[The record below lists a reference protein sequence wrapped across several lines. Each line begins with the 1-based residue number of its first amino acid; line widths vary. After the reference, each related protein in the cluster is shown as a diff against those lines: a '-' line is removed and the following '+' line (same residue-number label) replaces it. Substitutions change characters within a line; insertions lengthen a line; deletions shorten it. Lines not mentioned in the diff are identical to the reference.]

1 MMNRRAFASLLG
13 GCHFA
18 LAAPAA
24 KITGLTTRLARHA
37 GREFVF
43 VEVQTDAGI
52 SGLGEASLPTK
63 AKLMQEAVLWLEPY
77 LKGRDPA
84 GVEAHWNRLFYETN
98 RWRDGSVLMTALS
111 AVDMALW
118 DIEGKRL
125 GVPVWRLLG
134 GTNEKPLRVYY
145 SHWSA
150 GLKQRSPQA
159 LAELAVKT
167 VEEGWTAVKWVIPRA
182 ETERARREQ
191 VVAEVTAIR
200 KAVGRNLDIAL
211 EMYETYS
218 MRSALDLARALDGL
232 GILFLEE
239 PVWRESNVALGQI
252 AAQSPIPLA
261 GGEGLLHRWQFRE
274 LLEAKGAMII
284 QPDVVHCGG
293 ITEIRKIAALGEV
306 YGVEIAPHM
315 WYGPV
320 GHMASVQA
328 MAGVKSFLM
337 NEWDGASARLFH
349 EATAGTLPLV
359 RNGHVRLPDRPGLGL
374 DLDFSDWAKRFPYNE

>member
-1 MMNRRAFASLLG
+1 MIWRRQFLPLLSSLALRAAS
-13 GCHFA
+13 
-18 LAAPAA
+18 PAR
-24 KITGLTTRLARHA
+24 ITGVSTHLAKHS

-43 VEVQTDAGI
+43 VELQTDVGVR
-52 SGLGEASLPTK
+52 GLGEASLPGK
-63 AKLMQEAVLWLEPY
+63 AKVMAEAVAWLGQH

-111 AVDMALW
+111 AIDIALW

-125 GVPVWRLLG
+125 GVPLWRLLG
-134 GTNEKPLRVYY
+134 GTNEKPLRVYF

-150 GLKQRSPQA
+150 GLATRTPEA
-159 LAELAVKT
+159 VGELAAKT

-182 ETERARREQ
+182 ATERQRLEQ

-200 KAVGRNLDIAL
+200 KAVGRKLDVAL

-218 MRSALDLARALDGL
+218 MRSALELARALDGL
-232 GILFLEE
+232 GVMFLEE
-239 PVWRESNVALGQI
+239 PVWRESNAALGEI
-252 AAQSPIPLA
+252 AAKSPIPLA

-293 ITEIRKIAALGEV
+293 VTEIRKIAALGEV

-337 NEWDGASARLFH
+337 NEWDGASAKLYH
-349 EATAGTLPLV
+349 ELTEGTLPKV
-359 RNGHVRLPDRPGLGL
+359 EKGHVKLPDRPGLGL
-374 DLDFSDWAKRFPYNE
+374 EMNFGEWAKRFPYNE